1 MVVGISKILFRFLD
15 DQSTNR
21 AQNSLG
27 FYFFDFFCNTGIDS
41 TYNILYAS
49 RSIFIL
55 VNFGYKNTS
64 LVFSLLP
71 EQLHFVF
78 FLVVAVLYFI

>member
-1 MVVGISKILFRFLD
+1 MI
-15 DQSTNR
+15 NR
-21 AQNSLG
+21 N
-27 FYFFDFFCNTGIDS
+27 FFHFFCNAGIDS

-78 FLVVAVLYFI
+78 FSGCCIVFYLMHCILHSGNQACTAFFLYIWGG